1 MNRTI
6 KYSSIFIFFTVLLL
20 FASSLVA
27 AADINDTVSTD
38 VSENIITNTVSDDSI
53 SSSQNDNNIE
63 SQTIQK
69 EVDTTNNDKTD
80 NTTTTSESKELIK
93 NNKNLK
99 ESYTAGTLTVNP
111 NAAYPGD
118 TVTLSFTGGATSF
131 AISGTYTYTLKLDGN
146 TFLTGNIP
154 KPGSGKTGS
163 FSVVIPD
170 YAPGTYTLYG
180 EVGYSNRFGATGSTT
195 FTILK
200 HIIDTTIVHVDSV
213 SGEAGNIII
222 PITVTDV
229 NNNPITGTSTI
240 TIKDDDNNLLV
251 NEYSIDNGVASINVP
266 VVKLGDYDLTVEF
279 SGNSDY
285 SSCTTTIPVSVSTA
299 ATTLIVDQDDEGLIY
314 EIINAYENTVLTGTL
329 VQTINNKGLANM
341 PLKVTAGNEVY
352 TITTD
357 ENGKYEFKYDVTE
370 IVEDVPIS
378 ICFEGNDLY
387 LASEVMEGSF
397 DTEALEV
404 NIALDEVTLSEV
416 NETTTITGG
425 VTDNYDHAIINV
437 EVDLKINDDEAITV
451 TTDSEGRFSYD
462 AEFKEVM
469 TVTVDAAMKNQEI
482 YEADSATT
490 TFNVVVGPKRTN
502 LTIETG
508 RGTDNTIDIVDV
520 TPYFDEVITNG
531 TLIDIFGEPVENA
544 TIKILLNGED
554 YSQTT
559 DSEGKFS
566 LVYNATEGLTVYDL
580 SVEFVGND
588 AYKPATEVYTGTF
601 TTEAFDITVTID
613 DNLPEEILNGD
624 TVTIS
629 GNATLQN
636 ETLKNNP
643 IVLTIDGVN
652 YNTQTDDEGKFTY
665 DYTVSRTGNIPVKA
679 NATFTNAD
687 IKVGQKT
694 ITVAY
699 PRVNV
704 DLDEVNDT
712 TVLTEVTLNGRV
724 YIVQNGTAIED
735 DLIFKINDETIPL
748 STDEEGY
755 FTYTF
760 TPDAIGIYE
769 ISIAYENNRYDVQ
782 NVSATINVAKRA
794 TRLVND
800 KLPIA
805 VRLTDTFA
813 IIGTLIDETNA
824 PIADAEVIF
833 IINNE
838 RFTNTTDA
846 DGHYQYNY
854 QTTTIGD
861 NNLYEVRYSGDDK
874 FVLAKNYVGSYFDV
888 EAFKALITVDATDC
902 GIGDTTTIT
911 GTVKKSKEDPLSNV
925 DVLIKINDEEF
936 TTTTND
942 EGIYEYIY
950 TPAKI
955 GDYNVTVTAVEFG
968 QSSANTTFKVTKPIT
983 IIVLNPIKTVLDEET
998 TIIAN
1003 VTTLDNSPVTG
1014 GKVAFKLNGKTIKD
1028 ENSKVIY
1035 ANVVD
1040 GKASIPYTFTL
1051 DNIQGNI
1058 TAVYSGSTSYN
1069 GSRSEAIQAEI
1080 EQSQDEEPQLTGVAT
1095 VYLEDIAATPGE
1107 TITITATVKDGQVNI
1122 DEGKVVFKIA
1132 GKTVKDEKGKAIY
1145 VKVVDGKATLEYTI
1159 PTTYKVKD
1167 YTLKATYMSSIYD
1180 KTENESTLRVVKE
1193 KTVTGNSTQGLT
1205 NTNNAL
1211 KADGS
1216 TVHVITNDNVDQY
1229 ITANG
1234 LTDLVSS
1241 GDTLDIQGT
1250 IDRQHSLVFNKPV
1263 NVISSTQ
1270 DAVIN
1275 LHTVAGSLM
1284 GENPGNCFVVN
1295 KAGSYS
1301 NISNLYL
1308 NNTECWIFNT
1318 HDVTLYNMTMHVK
1331 DARVGSGVGQ
1341 TAIRYC
1347 ENITIDSCLVYTEN
1361 NGGSTSMAL
1370 TGTSNSVIKN
1380 TIIQGVQGSGQ
1391 VGNIL
1396 YLGNRYNTGDKPSDF
1411 TLGVDD
1417 NITVLNCTLMGE
1429 CNAAIT
1435 VMTFYG
1441 QVNHVSYI
1449 NCTLNASGDYATIQ
1463 ARNGTAS
1470 GNKFYQK
1477 GSIALLGTCEAYDN
1491 VFYDNGQMTTYAG
1504 TTAYNNTLHTLE
1516 YVATAN
1522 VYNNTIKA
1530 LKLYAGSELSNNII
1544 DGDISFSSTSSNR
1557 ISNVILSNNTMTGNV
1572 AITGASTIYR
1582 TSNLQLIDNDIA
1594 GNVSITYAT
1603 NTKLINNTIN
1613 GTVTIASV
1621 ATGSQLL
1628 NNTIVTSNP
1637 YAVSNAATS
1646 TVITD
1651 NYLISNN
1658 YQRLGPD
1665 AITDSGRINKAN
1677 NGPDSSDFWIVSID
1691 PVYATVGDDTVI
1703 QVNVIDEITGVPIE
1717 DGEIYLMIND
1727 DILTD
1732 ENGNIITATVSSSQA
1747 LFEINAIP
1755 KEWLR
1760 SDAVL
1765 TAVYTKG
1772 EFIKANSTYMTIL
1785 KREANVEITTEEL
1798 TITPGQTV
1806 TLTAKVTDFENG
1818 EDISGQLAFKVD
1830 GISLDD
1836 DNGKLICVDV
1846 VDGIAT
1852 LEYTFGD
1859 DITTGTYTLSAV
1871 FENPYYVRSTDDKTL
1886 VIE

>member
-1 MNRTI
+1 M
-6 KYSSIFIFFTVLLL
+6 
-20 FASSLVA
+20 VA
-27 AADINDTVSTD
+27 AADVNDTASTD
-38 VSENIITNTVSDDSI
+38 ISENIITNTASDDSI
-53 SSSQNDNNIE
+53 SSSLYDNNIE

-93 NNKNLK
+93 NDKNLK
-99 ESYTAGTLTVNP
+99 GYDYSCTFSLNPNSAAPGSNITATLTRGLVR
-111 NAAYPGD
+111 
-118 TVTLSFTGGATSF
+118 
-131 AISGTYTYTLKLDGN
+131 SGTTY
-146 TFLTGNIP
+146 P
-154 KPGSGKTGS
+154 
-163 FSVVIPD
+163 
-170 YAPGTYTLYG
+170 YTLYIDNVAIETG
-180 EVGYSNRFGATGSTT
+180 NVKASATGTASLT
-195 FTILK
+195 FIVPDTISVGSHTVKLSIVYSSSINNVGSATLTIEK
-200 HIIDTTIVHVDSV
+200 TTITTIMDDMDDVT
-213 SGEAGNIII
+213 GEIGNTVI
-222 PITVTDV
+222 PVTVRD
-229 NNNPITGTSTI
+229 NNGNSITGSSNITI
-240 TIKDDDNNLLV
+240 TDDDGNVLV
-251 NEYSIDNGVASINVP
+251 EDYPIENGVASIGVP
-266 VVKLGDYDLTVEF
+266 TNKLGTYDLTVDF
-279 SGNSDY
+279 KGNTEYDPCSN
-285 SSCTTTIPVSVSTA
+285 TVTVTVSQT

-314 EIINAYENTVLTGTL
+314 EVINAYENTVLSGTL
-329 VQTINNKGLANM
+329 VRTSNNKGIANM
-341 PLKVTAGNEVY
+341 PLKVTAGNEIY

-357 ENGKYEFKYDVTE
+357 DDGKYEFKYDVTE

-387 LASEVMEGSF
+387 LASEVIQGSF

-416 NETTTITGG
+416 NETTTITGS
-425 VTDNYDHAIINV
+425 VTDNYDHAIADA
-437 EVDLKINDDEAITV
+437 EVDLEINGDEAVTV
-451 TTDSEGRFSYD
+451 TTDSEGIFSYD

-502 LTIETG
+502 LTIKTG
-508 RGTDNTIDIVDV
+508 NGVGTVIDIVDV

-531 TLIDIFGEPVENA
+531 TLIDIFGEPVTNA

-559 DSEGKFS
+559 DSEGRFS

-588 AYKPATEVYTGTF
+588 AYKPAGEVYAGTF
-601 TTEAFDITVTID
+601 TTEAFAITVSID
-613 DNLPEEILNGD
+613 DNFPEEILNGD

-636 ETLKNNP
+636 GTLNNNP

-665 DYTVSRTGNIPVKA
+665 DYTVARTGDIPVIA
-679 NATFTNAD
+679 YATFANSDVQTA
-687 IKVGQKT
+687 QKT

-712 TVLTEVTLNGRV
+712 TVLTEVTLNGRL
-724 YIVQNGTAIED
+724 YIVQNGTAIMD
-735 DLIFKINDETIPL
+735 DLIFKINDNVIPL
-748 STDEEGY
+748 ATDDEGY

-760 TPDAIGIYE
+760 TPDAIGSYE
-769 ISIAYENNRYDVQ
+769 ISIAYENDRYDVQ
-782 NVSATINVAKRA
+782 NASVTINVAKRA

-805 VRLTDTFA
+805 VRLTDTFT
-813 IIGTLIDETNA
+813 ISGTLIDETNV

-846 DGHYQYNY
+846 DGHYEYNY
-854 QTTTIGD
+854 QTTEVRD

-874 FVLAKNYVGSYFDV
+874 YTLAKNYVGSYFDV

-911 GTVKKSKEDPLSNV
+911 GTVKKSEEEPLSGTE
-925 DVLIKINDEEF
+925 VLIKINDEEY

-968 QSSANTTFKVTKPIT
+968 QSTANTTFKVTKPIT
-983 IIVLNPIKTVLDEET
+983 IITLNPIKTVLDEET

-1003 VTTLDNSPVTG
+1003 VTTLDNSPVSG

-1028 ENSKVIY
+1028 ENGKVIY

-1051 DNIQGNI
+1051 SSIQGNI

-1095 VYLEDIAATPGE
+1095 VTVNDFTALPGE

-1132 GKTVKDEKGKAIY
+1132 GKTVKDEDGKTIY
-1145 VKVVDGKATLEYTI
+1145 VKVVDGKATLDYTI

-1167 YTLKATYMSSIYD
+1167 YILKVTYTSSTYD
-1180 KTENESTLRVVKE
+1180 KTENESTLSIVKE
-1193 KTVTGNSTQGLT
+1193 KTTTQNSTQGLT
-1205 NTNNAL
+1205 NTNNGL
-1211 KADGS
+1211 KADGP
-1216 TVHVITNDNVDQY
+1216 TVHVITDENVDDY
-1229 ITANG
+1229 ITATG
-1234 LTDLVSS
+1234 LSDLVNP

-1250 IDRQHSLVFNKPV
+1250 IDRQRSLVFNKPV

-1270 DAVIN
+1270 DAVIS
-1275 LHTVAGSLM
+1275 LHSVSKDMFGSD
-1284 GENPGNCFVVN
+1284 PGNLFAVY
-1295 KAGSYS
+1295 KGASGS

-1308 NNTECWIFNT
+1308 YNTQCWIYNT
-1318 HDVTLYNMTMHVK
+1318 YDVTLYNMTMYVK
-1331 DARVGSGVGQ
+1331 DQNVGNGVGQ
-1341 TAIRYC
+1341 TAIRFS
-1347 ENITIDSCLVYTEN
+1347 ERITIDSCNIYTEN

-1370 TGTSNSVIKN
+1370 TGASHVLIKN
-1380 TIIQGVQGSGQ
+1380 TTIQGVHGSGL

-1396 YLGNRYNTGDKPSDF
+1396 YLGNRNNPNVIPSGYS
-1411 TLGVDD
+1411 LPSVDT
-1417 NITVLNCTLMGE
+1417 NITILNCTLMGE
-1429 CNAAIT
+1429 CTQSIT
-1435 VMTFYG
+1435 VLTYYG
-1441 QVNHVSYI
+1441 SVNNVSFI
-1449 NCTLNASGDYATIQ
+1449 NNTLNASGNYASIQ
-1463 ARNGTAS
+1463 VRNGVAS
-1470 GNKFYQK
+1470 GNKIYQN
-1477 GSIALLGTCEAYDN
+1477 GVLVVQANSEAYDN
-1491 VFYDNGQMTTYAG
+1491 VFYGTGQMTTYANVNV
-1504 TTAYNNTLHTLE
+1504 YNNTLYTLE
-1516 YVATAN
+1516 YAATGN
-1522 VYNNTIKA
+1522 VYNNTIKN
-1530 LKLYAGSELSNNII
+1530 LKLYSNSELSGNILE
-1544 DGDISFSSTSSNR
+1544 GSISIASTTTNR
-1557 ISNVILSNNTMTGNV
+1557 ISNIVLSNNTMTGNV
-1572 AITGASTIYR
+1572 AITGTSAARSSNIQLVNNNIDGNVTLTY
-1582 TSNLQLIDNDIA
+1582 TSNP
-1594 GNVSITYAT
+1594 
-1603 NTKLINNTIN
+1603 KLINNTIN
-1613 GTVTIASV
+1613 GTVTIVNV

-1665 AITDSGRINKAN
+1665 AISDTGRINKAN
-1677 NGPDSSDFWIVSID
+1677 NGPVASDFWIVSFD

-1703 QVNVIDEITGVPIE
+1703 QVNVIDEITGTPIE
-1717 DGEIYLMIND
+1717 GGEVYLMIND
-1727 DILTD
+1727 DIVTD

-1747 LFEINAIP
+1747 SIEINTIP
-1755 KEWLR
+1755 TEWLR
-1760 SDAVL
+1760 SGAVL

-1772 EFIKANSTYMTIL
+1772 EIIKVNSTYMTIL

-1806 TLTAKVTDFENG
+1806 TLTAKVTDLENG
-1818 EDISGQLAFKVD
+1818 EDLSGQLAFKLN

-1836 DNGKLICVDV
+1836 DNGKLICIDV

-1859 DITTGTYTLSAV
+1859 DITTDTYTLSAV